1 MGFNLFGAAKTSDI
15 KVGYISTDRGY
26 VEGVT
31 ICEANSYAKL
41 NPGTTFIV
49 KNRKRIEY
57 KNINEINNLK
67 PVDAFVPAP
76 NDGAPSDECGG
87 INLEKEYGPPKAEFY
102 GGGGVGVKG
111 NVVVGNDGGVLGV
124 HIVSGGNGY
133 QYPPLVKIKDGG
145 GKRGGGAVAIAGL
158 GQTAIVKE
166 VYDAEDEF
174 EVYFPPGIKNACD
187 AESKKNNVGYGK
199 RYSPDGKDLGPWDP
213 SIYVNTEEDPIA
225 RQISQFQEYLAA
237 LTDPW
242 WSVRKEPPLRVTS
255 DNEEGV
261 ATRQKKLSIN
271 PNRTVYPVQHPAW
284 GGIKVGP
291 GQSDI
296 TRSFMNDNAISP
308 VPMSDVPGSDF
319 AGMLFT
325 MEWEEEFPF
334 PGEYIFK
341 GQCDNVASFY
351 LDGQQLMPKIAKWKD
366 KPSIVKKHLNWDGDS
381 GKVHKMRIDL
391 LNAAQYKEVVIQEPS
406 APETSPSSNTT
417 AKFEGTTKDDLF
429 LVVSGSGTA
438 SAEIK

>member
-1 MGFNLFGAAKTSDI
+1 MGFDLFGPAKTSDI

-57 KNINEINNLK
+57 KNINEINKLK

-174 EVYFPPGIKNACD
+174 EVYFTPGI
-187 AESKKNNVGYGK
+187 
-199 RYSPDGKDLGPWDP
+199 
-213 SIYVNTEEDPIA
+213 
-225 RQISQFQEYLAA
+225 
-237 LTDPW
+237 
-242 WSVRKEPPLRVTS
+242 
-255 DNEEGV
+255 
-261 ATRQKKLSIN
+261 
-271 PNRTVYPVQHPAW
+271 
-284 GGIKVGP
+284 
-291 GQSDI
+291 
-296 TRSFMNDNAISP
+296 
-308 VPMSDVPGSDF
+308 
-319 AGMLFT
+319 
-325 MEWEEEFPF
+325 
-334 PGEYIFK
+334 
-341 GQCDNVASFY
+341 
-351 LDGQQLMPKIAKWKD
+351 
-366 KPSIVKKHLNWDGDS
+366 
-381 GKVHKMRIDL
+381 
-391 LNAAQYKEVVIQEPS
+391 
-406 APETSPSSNTT
+406 
-417 AKFEGTTKDDLF
+417 
-429 LVVSGSGTA
+429 
-438 SAEIK
+438 